1 MIMKRQEKETKR
13 ETEKSEKKRQLR
25 GKLKNQLSLKVM
37 KVACGAKDLKS
48 KMPKMLTLRT
58 IAVIMKD
65 NKDVKTKELLRLVS
79 LEVKT

>member
-1 MIMKRQEKETKR
+1 MT
-13 ETEKSEKKRQLR
+13 
-25 GKLKNQLSLKVM
+25 

-48 KMPKMLTLRT
+48 KMPKMLTLKT
-58 IAVIMKD
+58 IVEIMKD